1 MKTTR
6 KKFQIF
12 IFIISIFLISA
23 CGPTGPEIVIDNA
36 WVRPDPLWE
45 NAAGYFNV
53 TNFGGESD
61 TLLGVS
67 IAISDTER
75 MHQTVMDG
83 EIHKMLP
90 VENLEIAPGES
101 IAFMPMSYHVMM
113 IDLTAGLEYGQSISI
128 AFEFEKSGTI
138 EIQAEIR
145 AE

>member
-1 MKTTR
+1 MKITLR
-6 KKFQIF
+6 NFQIF
-12 IFIISIFLISA
+12 IFLLSVLLISA
-23 CGPTGPEIVIDNA
+23 CGPTGPEIVVDDA

-53 TNFGGESD
+53 TNTGGESD
-61 TLLGVS
+61 TLLGIS

-90 VENLEIAPGES
+90 VENLEIAPGET
-101 IAFMPMSYHVMM
+101 IAFMPLSYHVMM
-113 IDLTAGLEYGQSISI
+113 IDLAAGLEYGQSISI
-128 AFEFEKSGTI
+128 AFEFEKSGAI